1 MAIVATGYISA
12 LTAAT
17 ATAAAQNART
27 AVECAIARR
36 AARARAT
43 TAATTC
49 ARWSARALRRPRRP
63 FTPAARRHHRRRRS
77 RPRATRRAASCT
89 ALPFCRSRVM
99 SLSRSGRQSAAWTR
113 AAAAAAISHPHYRR
127 LHRHL
132 PWPTPW
138 QSAHGGTAQAARPTY
153 WCVWTAIDATGTM
166 RGLDAAIAT
175 AAARSARLTAKCAT
189 HQTQT
194 ARAIPTRTTST
205 AHDAATIIAAFRTA
219 TRANRLVAIARAP
232 QRPLLSRAHPH
243 YLHHHP
249 RLPSHHRHRRPA
261 TEAARWPLDS
271 WNAAHSLF

>member
-43 TAATTC
+43 TAAMTC

-63 FTPAARRHHRRRRS
+63 FTPAARRHHRHRRS

-89 ALPFCRSRVM
+89 ALPFCRSRAT

-132 PWPTPW
+132 LWPTPW
-138 QSAHGGTAQAARPTY
+138 QSAHGGTVQAARPTY

-175 AAARSARLTAKCAT
+175 AAARSAPAGAT
-189 HQTQT
+189 W
-194 ARAIPTRTTST
+194 RESST
-205 AHDAATIIAAFRTA
+205 PPPPGVRRVA
-219 TRANRLVAIARAP
+219 TRGA
-232 QRPLLSRAHPH
+232 S
-243 YLHHHP
+243 
-249 RLPSHHRHRRPA
+249 LPSVGAGRRTSGYGWRGALGLAWHASHRSKPMTCTLLYQRCEG
-261 TEAARWPLDS
+261 EAEAEEAEGGRGGRGG
-271 WNAAHSLF
+271 